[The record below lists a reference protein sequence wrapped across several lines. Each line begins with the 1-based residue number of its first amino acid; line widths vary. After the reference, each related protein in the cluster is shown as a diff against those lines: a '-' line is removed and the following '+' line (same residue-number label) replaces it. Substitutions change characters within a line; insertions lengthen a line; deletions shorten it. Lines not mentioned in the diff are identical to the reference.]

1 MSVKQRRILFL
12 LINYFNDDEVFE
24 FIITQL
30 NRQQTIPYNVIVVNN
45 GSSNTVALTNLNCS
59 NNSMQVITPPENLG
73 YLNGAKFGF
82 DFYCKSNPV
91 PDFTILCNTDIVI
104 EDDRFLEKL
113 THEASNKNAEVIGPK
128 IISTLTFHD
137 QNPIYK
143 ARLSS
148 KKITQLL
155 FVYSY
160 YPIYVI
166 YQLGAYL
173 KRITKKL
180 SYKNEKQKSEF
191 VYAVHGSFLIFAK
204 SFFVKGNTLHFPSFL
219 YAEELFIAEQC
230 LKSNSKIYYN
240 SDLKIFH
247 KEHST
252 SGFLKN
258 RKHVKWLKQSLN
270 YIYHTYYK

>member
-1 MSVKQRRILFL
+1 MSVKQERILFL
-12 LINYFNDDEVFE
+12 LINYFNDTEVFE
-24 FIITQL
+24 FITAQL
-30 NRQQTIPYNVIVVNN
+30 NLQQTISYDVIVVNN
-45 GSSNTVALTNLNCS
+45 GSSNTITLTNLNCG
-59 NNSMQVITPPENLG
+59 NNSVQMITPPENLG
-73 YLNGAKFGF
+73 YLNGAQFGF

-104 EDDRFLEKL
+104 EDNRFLEKL

-137 QNPIYK
+137 QNPMYK
-143 ARLSS
+143 ARLNI
-148 KKITQLL
+148 KKIKQLL
-155 FVYSY
+155 FIYSY
-160 YPIYVI
+160 YPVYIL

-180 SYKNEKQKSEF
+180 TYKNGKQTSGF

-204 SFFVKGNTLHFPSFL
+204 SFFEKGNTLRFPSFL

-230 LKSNSKIYYN
+230 LKSNSKIYYD

-252 SGFLKN
+252 SGFFKN
-258 RKHVKWLKQSLN
+258 RKHIQWLKQSLN